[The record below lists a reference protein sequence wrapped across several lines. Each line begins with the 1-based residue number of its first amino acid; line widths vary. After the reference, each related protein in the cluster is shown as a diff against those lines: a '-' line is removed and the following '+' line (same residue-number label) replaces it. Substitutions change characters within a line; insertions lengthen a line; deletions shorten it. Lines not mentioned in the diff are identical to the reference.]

1 MPVVKFSADFVFV
14 PPAKPMVSIKYKAG
28 STRSVVTECARAA
41 VAAGKAK
48 YVRQK
53 KAEDDG
59 SGKAPGTAPLPE
71 EGGD

>member
-28 STRSVVTECARAA
+28 SKKPVVTECARAA

-53 KAEDDG
+53 RAEDDG
-59 SGKAPGTAPLPE
+59 SGQAPGTPE
-71 EGGD
+71 IPEAG